1 MLKRTHFLHIEGGTI
16 AQVCTL
22 APKIPEF
29 SDPVY
34 EEKLI
39 QRLKDVPSLILI
51 AYWDSQPAGFKIG
64 YERHKDGSFYSWIGA
79 VLKDHR
85 KKGIARA
92 LAEKQEAWAG
102 EQGYTHIR
110 FKTRNCFKAMQCFAL
125 KRGFDIIGYEARE
138 DRSQDR
144 IWMEKKLYGID
155 EMR

>member
-1 MLKRTHFLHIEGGTI
+1 MNPTNTLHIKEGTI
-16 AQVCTL
+16 PQVVEL
-22 APKIPEF
+22 ALKIPEF

-34 EEKLI
+34 EEA
-39 QRLKDVPSLILI
+39 LKDRLTGVPKLILI
-51 AYWDSQPAGFKIG
+51 AYWDFQPAGFKIG
-64 YERHKDGSFYSWIGA
+64 YERDQDGSFYSWIGV

-92 LAEKQEAWAG
+92 LAEKQEAWAR
-102 EQGYTHIR
+102 ERGYTHIR

-144 IWMEKKLYGID
+144 IWMEKVL
-155 EMR
+155 